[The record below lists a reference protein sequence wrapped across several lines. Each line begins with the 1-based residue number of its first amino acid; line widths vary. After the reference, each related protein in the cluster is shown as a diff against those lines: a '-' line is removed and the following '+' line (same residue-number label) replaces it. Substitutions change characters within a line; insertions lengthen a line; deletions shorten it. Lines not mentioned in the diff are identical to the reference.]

1 MNASMKKIILA
12 LIPLISICFHLPAQ
26 TRIVGH
32 RGYHSTGDSYE
43 NTVSALRN
51 CQRLGVY
58 AMEFDVNMTSD
69 DSLVV
74 FHGPMI
80 LKTGLNIQKT
90 NFKEVR
96 SVRLPDGEQIPTLRE
111 FLKVAKESPM
121 QVICEIK
128 THYTKERDEFVTSRI
143 CALADELG
151 MGSQLEFTSFSEWAC
166 DYLAA
171 NRPGAEIIYISSNIK
186 AMGAAEA
193 RKRGY
198 TGISYDLKVFQARP
212 ELFSEARAEGIKTT
226 YWTPDNAS
234 AVWWGIEHK
243 PDFISSNHPDR
254 AKALLDAYNAFNEKV
269 TGK

>member
-1 MNASMKKIILA
+1 MKTSIKKIILM

-51 CQRLGVY
+51 CQKLGVY

-80 LKTGLNIQKT
+80 MKTGLNIQQTK
-90 NFKEVR
+90 FREVR

-111 FLKVAKESPM
+111 FLKVAKESEM

-143 CALADELG
+143 CALADEFG
-151 MGSQLEFTSFSEWAC
+151 MGSQLEFTSFSEWVC
-166 DYLAA
+166 NYLVA
-171 NRPGAEIIYISSNIK
+171 NRPGAEIIYISSDIK

-193 RKRGY
+193 KEHGY

-212 ELFSEARAEGIKTT
+212 ELFSEARALGIKTT

-234 AVWWGIEHK
+234 LVWWGIEHK